1 MSAQDLLVQF
11 FRHCLKS
18 WLLSPFSYS
27 SIGFLFLWI
36 VQRLLISPHP
46 HSNLFLP
53 SPVLVRTSAD
63 WTGSFF
69 VQSETILFCPPTPVP
84 PLTFCIMVPLALHLG
99 LHWPHC
105 MLMLWCFPICWDAHI
120 SHALG
125 SIWTMLNYHYV
136 QKVFYCPQCALG
148 LACLFS
154 QVLKKLLL
162 SEKGS
167 PEIPL

>member
-36 VQRLLISPHP
+36 VQRLLISPHS

-120 SHALG
+120 SHAAFEPCSTTTMFRRSSTVHSVHLG
-125 SIWTMLNYHYV
+125 WPAY
-136 QKVFYCPQCALG
+136 F
-148 LACLFS
+148 
-154 QVLKKLLL
+154 LKC
-162 SEKGS
+162 
-167 PEIPL
+167 